1 MTLKTV
7 LKRIGLG
14 SLVLVLL
21 LVALAAHEWFA
32 KKPFFFRAFLD
43 RSVVKMAFES
53 PETLTSL
60 GFLES
65 VGITGHNAE
74 LDDDSPEAMDKTFAQ
89 VRDLRETLL
98 SYSDA
103 DLDENQRISKDI
115 ALYLADFALVSEP
128 YRYHNYPLNQLF
140 GVQNGYPSFMQ
151 AQHQVHSVG
160 DAENYLS
167 RLQKVKLKFAQT
179 LEGLKIREAKGIIPP
194 KFVIERVLTEM
205 NDFVATPV
213 QDNILYS
220 SFKTKLADT
229 DISADEQARLL
240 AAAEAD
246 IKGYVHPAYQ
256 LFIDYF
262 TQLQAKAGTDDGY
275 WALPNGSLAYEQLL
289 KFFTTT
295 NYTADEI
302 HAKGL
307 AEVDRIQN
315 EIMTILAAE
324 GYDISQG
331 FSVAIEALA
340 ADPKFYYEDSD
351 AGRAQ
356 ILVDYQAILDEV
368 NAGLGDAF
376 RIRPEAGMEVVRIP
390 EFKEKTAP
398 GAYYQQPAID
408 GSRPGRFYAN
418 LYDIKATPKYGMR
431 TLAYHEGIPGHH
443 FQIAVAM
450 ELEGMPL
457 IRKMAPF
464 TAYIEGWALYSER
477 LAWELGFQKDP
488 FDNIGRLQAELFRAV
503 RLVVDTG
510 IHHSRWTREQAIDYM
525 KKNTGMSDRDVTA
538 EIERY
543 IVMPGQATAYKVGM
557 MNILELR
564 EKAKLALGDK
574 FDLRDFHDVV
584 LKNGAVPLDILET
597 LVDRYI
603 ADKKSADKK
612 SADTKNAEAKAT
624 DAKAKV

>member
-1 MTLKTV
+1 MKTV

-14 SLVLVLL
+14 ILAILL
-21 LVALAAHEWFA
+21 LLMAVAAHEWFA

-65 VGITGHNAE
+65 VGITGHNAL
-74 LDDDSPEAMDKTFAQ
+74 LDDASPEAMDKTFTQ
-89 VRDLRETLL
+89 VRALRDTLL
-98 SYSDA
+98 SYQDA
-103 DLDENQRISKDI
+103 DLDDNQRISKDI
-115 ALYLADFALVSEP
+115 ALYLADFALAAEP
-128 YRYHNYPLNQLF
+128 YRYHNYPVNQLF

-151 AQHQVHSVG
+151 AQHQIHSVD

-167 RLQKVKLKFAQT
+167 RLIAVKTKFGQT
-179 LEGLKIREAKGIIPP
+179 LEGLKLREAKGIIPP

-205 NDFVATPV
+205 NDFISAPV
-213 QDNILYS
+213 EDNILYS
-220 SFKTKLADT
+220 SFKTKLAET
-229 DISADEQARLL
+229 QISSDEQARLL
-240 AAAEAD
+240 ATAKTNIEA
-246 IKGYVHPAYQ
+246 YVQPAYR

-262 TQLQAKAGTDDGY
+262 TELQTKAGTDDGY
-275 WALPNGSLAYEQLL
+275 WALPNGNVAYEQLL

-307 AEVDRIQN
+307 AEVSRIQG
-315 EIMTILAAE
+315 EIMTILSAQ
-324 GYDISQG
+324 GYDTSQG

-340 ADPKFYYEDSD
+340 ADPKFYYEDTD

-356 ILVDYQAILDEV
+356 ILVDYQKILDEI
-368 NAGLGDAF
+368 NAGLDNAF
-376 RIRPEAGMEVVRIP
+376 RIRPKAGMEVVRIP

-418 LYDIKATPKYGMR
+418 LFDIKATPKYGMR

-443 FQIAVAM
+443 FQVAVAM
-450 ELEGMPL
+450 ELEGQPL

-477 LAWELGFQKDP
+477 LAWELGFQQDP

-557 MNILELR
+557 MKILELR
-564 EKAKLALGDK
+564 EKAKQALGDK
-574 FDLRDFHDVV
+574 FDLRDFHDVL
-584 LKNGAVPLDILET
+584 LKNGAVPLDILEK

-603 ADKKSADKK
+603 ADKRRQA
-612 SADTKNAEAKAT
+612 
-624 DAKAKV
+624 

>member
-98 SYSDA
+98 SYPDA

-205 NDFVATPV
+205 NDFVATPI

-275 WALPNGSLAYEQLL
+275 WALPNGDLAYEQLL

-307 AEVDRIQN
+307 AEVDRIQS

-324 GYDISQG
+324 GYDVSQG

-356 ILVDYQAILDEV
+356 ILVDYQHILDEV

-557 MNILELR
+557 MKILELR
-564 EKAKLALGDK
+564 EKAKSALGDK
-574 FDLRDFHDVV
+574 FNLRDFHDVV

-603 ADKKSADKK
+603 ADTKS
-612 SADTKNAEAKAT
+612 AEAKA
-624 DAKAKV
+624 KG

>member
-1 MTLKTV
+1 MKTV

-65 VGITGHNAE
+65 LGITGHNAE

-115 ALYLADFALVSEP
+115 ALYLADFALISEP

-167 RLQKVKLKFAQT
+167 RLQKVKLKFSQT

-205 NDFVATPV
+205 NEFVATPI

-240 AAAEAD
+240 AAVEAD
-246 IKGYVHPAYQ
+246 IKSYVHPAYQ
-256 LFIDYF
+256 LFIDYL

-275 WALPNGSLAYEQLL
+275 WALPNGNLAYEQLL

-557 MNILELR
+557 MKILELR

-603 ADKKSADKK
+603 ADKKSAD
-612 SADTKNAEAKAT
+612 TKNAEAKAT
-624 DAKAKV
+624 DAKAQV

>member
-1 MTLKTV
+1 MSCQIIRHGDLSLKTV

-14 SLVLVLL
+14 SLIVVLL
-21 LVALAAHEWFA
+21 LSALAVHEWFA

-65 VGITGHNAE
+65 FGITGHNAQ
-74 LDDDSPEAMDKTFAQ
+74 LDDDSPAVMDKTFAQ
-89 VRDLRETLL
+89 VRVLRDTLL
-98 SYSDA
+98 SYQDT

-115 ALYLADFALVSEP
+115 ALYLADFALASEP

-151 AQHQVHSVG
+151 AQHQVHSVN
-160 DAENYLS
+160 DAENYLA
-167 RLQKVKLKFAQT
+167 RLQLVQTKFAQT
-179 LEGLKIREAKGIIPP
+179 MEGLTLRESKGIIPP

-205 NDFVATPV
+205 NDFVAAPI
-213 QDNILYS
+213 QENILYS
-220 SFKTKLADT
+220 SFKTKLAET
-229 DISADEQARLL
+229 DIGADEQARLL
-240 AAAEAD
+240 AAAEAN
-246 IKGYVHPAYQ
+246 IKAYVHPAYQ

-275 WALPNGSLAYEQLL
+275 WALPNGDVAYEQLL

-295 NYTADEI
+295 NYSADEI

-307 AEVDRIQN
+307 AEVDRIQS
-315 EIMTILAAE
+315 EIMTILAVQ
-324 GYDISQG
+324 GYDVSQG

-356 ILVDYQAILDEV
+356 ILVDYQGILDEV

-376 RIRPEAGMEVVRIP
+376 RIRPQAGMEVVRIP

-408 GSRPGRFYAN
+408 GSRPGRFFAN

-450 ELEGMPL
+450 ELEGQPI

-557 MNILELR
+557 MKILELR
-564 EKAKLALGDK
+564 EKAKSALGDK
-574 FDLRDFHDVV
+574 FSLRDFHDVV
-584 LKNGAVPLDILET
+584 LKNGAVPLDILEK

-603 ADKKSADKK
+603 AETKSK
-612 SADTKNAEAKAT
+612 T
-624 DAKAKV
+624 

>member
-65 VGITGHNAE
+65 LGITGHNAE

-115 ALYLADFALVSEP
+115 ALYLADFALISEP

-205 NDFVATPV
+205 NDFVATPI

-240 AAAEAD
+240 AAVEAD

-256 LFIDYF
+256 LFIDYL

-275 WALPNGSLAYEQLL
+275 WALPNGNLAYEQLL

-324 GYDISQG
+324 GYDVGQG

-557 MNILELR
+557 MKILELR

-603 ADKKSADKK
+603 ADKKSADTKK
-612 SADTKNAEAKAT
+612 AEVKAT
-624 DAKAKV
+624 DAKAQV

>member
-1 MTLKTV
+1 MKTV

-98 SYSDA
+98 SYPDA

-194 KFVIERVLTEM
+194 KFVIDRVLTEM
-205 NDFVATPV
+205 NDFVATPI

-275 WALPNGSLAYEQLL
+275 WALPNGDLAYEQLL

-307 AEVDRIQN
+307 AEVDRIQS

-356 ILVDYQAILDEV
+356 ILVDYQHILDEV

-557 MNILELR
+557 MKILELR
-564 EKAKLALGDK
+564 EKAKSALGDK
-574 FDLRDFHDVV
+574 FNLRDFHDVV

-603 ADKKSADKK
+603 ADTKS
-612 SADTKNAEAKAT
+612 AEAKA
-624 DAKAKV
+624 KG

>member
-1 MTLKTV
+1 MKTV

-21 LVALAAHEWFA
+21 LVALAVHEWFA

-115 ALYLADFALVSEP
+115 ALYLADFALISEP

-205 NDFVATPV
+205 NEFVATPI

-240 AAAEAD
+240 AAVEAD

-256 LFIDYF
+256 LFIDYL

-275 WALPNGSLAYEQLL
+275 WALPNGNLAYEQLL

-557 MNILELR
+557 MKILELR

-603 ADKKSADKK
+603 VDKK

-624 DAKAKV
+624 DAKAQV

>member
-1 MTLKTV
+1 MKTV

-14 SLVLVLL
+14 ILAILL
-21 LVALAAHEWFA
+21 LLMAVAAHEWFA

-65 VGITGHNAE
+65 VGITGHNAL
-74 LDDDSPEAMDKTFAQ
+74 LDDDSPEAMDKTFTQ
-89 VRDLRETLL
+89 VRALRDTLL
-98 SYSDA
+98 SYQDA
-103 DLDENQRISKDI
+103 DLDDNQRISKDI
-115 ALYLADFALVSEP
+115 ALYLADFALAAEP
-128 YRYHNYPLNQLF
+128 YRYHNYPVNQLF

-151 AQHQVHSVG
+151 AQHQIHSVD

-167 RLQKVKLKFAQT
+167 RLIAVKTKFGQT
-179 LEGLKIREAKGIIPP
+179 LEGLKLREAKGIIPP

-205 NDFVATPV
+205 NDFISAPV
-213 QDNILYS
+213 EDNILYS
-220 SFKTKLADT
+220 SFKTKLAET
-229 DISADEQARLL
+229 QISSDEQARLL
-240 AAAEAD
+240 ATAKTNIEA
-246 IKGYVHPAYQ
+246 YVQPAYR

-262 TQLQAKAGTDDGY
+262 TELQTKAGTDDGY
-275 WALPNGSLAYEQLL
+275 WALPNGNVAYEQLL

-307 AEVDRIQN
+307 AEVSRIQG
-315 EIMTILAAE
+315 EIMTILSAQ
-324 GYDISQG
+324 GYDTSQG

-340 ADPKFYYEDSD
+340 ADPKFYYEDTD

-356 ILVDYQAILDEV
+356 ILVDYQKILDEI
-368 NAGLGDAF
+368 NAGLDNAF
-376 RIRPEAGMEVVRIP
+376 RIRPKAGMEVVRIP

-418 LYDIKATPKYGMR
+418 LFDIKATPKYGMR

-443 FQIAVAM
+443 FQVAVAM
-450 ELEGMPL
+450 ELEGQPL

-477 LAWELGFQKDP
+477 LAWELGFQQDP

-557 MNILELR
+557 MKIFELR
-564 EKAKLALGDK
+564 EKAKQALGDK
-574 FDLRDFHDVV
+574 FDLRDFHDVL
-584 LKNGAVPLDILET
+584 LKNGAVPLDILEK

-603 ADKKSADKK
+603 ADKRRQA
-612 SADTKNAEAKAT
+612 
-624 DAKAKV
+624 

>member
-14 SLVLVLL
+14 SVVLVLL

-194 KFVIERVLTEM
+194 KFVIDRVLTEM
-205 NDFVATPV
+205 NDFVATPI

-240 AAAEAD
+240 AAAEVD

-275 WALPNGSLAYEQLL
+275 WALPNGDLAYEQLL

-307 AEVDRIQN
+307 AEVDRIQS

-340 ADPKFYYEDSD
+340 ADPKFYYEDSY

-356 ILVDYQAILDEV
+356 ILVDYQHIVDEV

-408 GSRPGRFYAN
+408 GSRLGRFYAN

-557 MNILELR
+557 MKILELR
-564 EKAKLALGDK
+564 EKAKSALGDK

-603 ADKKSADKK
+603 ADKN
-612 SADTKNAEAKAT
+612 NAEAKV
-624 DAKAKV
+624 KV

>member
-1 MTLKTV
+1 MKTV

-14 SLVLVLL
+14 SVVLVLL
-21 LVALAAHEWFA
+21 LAALAAHEWFA

-167 RLQKVKLKFAQT
+167 RLQKVKLKFTQT

-194 KFVIERVLTEM
+194 KFVIDRVLTEM
-205 NDFVATPV
+205 NDFVATPI

-220 SFKTKLADT
+220 SFKTKLSDT

-275 WALPNGSLAYEQLL
+275 WALPNGDLAYEQLL

-307 AEVDRIQN
+307 AEVDRIQS

-324 GYDISQG
+324 GYDVSQG

-356 ILVDYQAILDEV
+356 ILVDYQHILDEV

-557 MNILELR
+557 MKILELR
-564 EKAKLALGDK
+564 EKAKSALGDK

-603 ADKKSADKK
+603 ADKNS
-612 SADTKNAEAKAT
+612 TET
-624 DAKAKV
+624 KAKV

>member
-1 MTLKTV
+1 MKTV

-14 SLVLVLL
+14 TLALVLL
-21 LVALAAHEWFA
+21 LGALAAHEWFA

-43 RSVVKMAFES
+43 RSMVKMAFES

-65 VGITGHNAE
+65 VGITGHNAL
-74 LDDDSPEAMDKTFAQ
+74 LDDDSPAAMDKTFTQ
-89 VRDLRETLL
+89 VRALRDTLL
-98 SYSDA
+98 SYQDT
-103 DLDENQRISKDI
+103 DLDDNQRISKDI
-115 ALYLADFALVSEP
+115 ALYLADFALASEP
-128 YRYHNYPLNQLF
+128 YRYHNYPVNQLF

-151 AQHQVHSVG
+151 AQHQVHSVE

-167 RLQKVKLKFAQT
+167 RLIAVKTKFGQT
-179 LEGLKIREAKGIIPP
+179 LEGLKLREAKGIIPP

-205 NDFVATPV
+205 NDFINAPV
-213 QDNILYS
+213 EDNILYS

-229 DISADEQARLL
+229 QISADEQARLL
-240 AAAEAD
+240 AQAKANIESD
-246 IKGYVHPAYQ
+246 VKPAYR

-262 TQLQAKAGTDDGY
+262 TALQTKAGSDDGY
-275 WALPNGSLAYEQLL
+275 WALPNGDVAYEQLL

-295 NYTADEI
+295 NYSADEI

-307 AEVDRIQN
+307 AEVSRIQD
-315 EIMTILAAE
+315 EIMTILTAQ
-324 GYDISQG
+324 GYDTSQG

-356 ILVDYQAILDEV
+356 ILVDYQKILDEV
-368 NAGLGDAF
+368 NAGLDNAF
-376 RIRPEAGMEVVRIP
+376 RIRPKAGMEVVRIP

-418 LYDIKATPKYGMR
+418 LFDIKATPKYGMR

-450 ELEGMPL
+450 ELEGQPL

-477 LAWELGFQKDP
+477 LAWELGFQQDP

-525 KKNTGMSDRDVTA
+525 KQNTGMSDRDVTA

-557 MNILELR
+557 MKILELR
-564 EKAKLALGDK
+564 EKAKQALGDK

-584 LKNGAVPLDILET
+584 LKNGAVPLDILEK

-603 ADKKSADKK
+603 AEKRSQA
-612 SADTKNAEAKAT
+612 
-624 DAKAKV
+624 

>member
-1 MTLKTV
+1 MKTV

-65 VGITGHNAE
+65 LGITGHNAE

-89 VRDLRETLL
+89 VRDLHETLL
-98 SYSDA
+98 SYSDT

-205 NDFVATPV
+205 NEFVATPI

-240 AAAEAD
+240 AAVEAD

-256 LFIDYF
+256 LFIDYL

-275 WALPNGSLAYEQLL
+275 WALPNGNLAYEQLL

-302 HAKGL
+302 HAKGV

-324 GYDISQG
+324 GYDVSQG

-356 ILVDYQAILDEV
+356 ILVDYQHILDEV

-376 RIRPEAGMEVVRIP
+376 RIRPEAGMEVVRIS

-557 MNILELR
+557 MKILELR

-603 ADKKSADKK
+603 ADKKSADTKK
-612 SADTKNAEAKAT
+612 AEAKAT

>member
-1 MTLKTV
+1 MKTV

-14 SLVLVLL
+14 TLALVLL
-21 LVALAAHEWFA
+21 LMALAAHEWFA

-65 VGITGHNAE
+65 VGITGHNAL
-74 LDDDSPEAMDKTFAQ
+74 LDDNSPEAMDKTFTQ
-89 VRDLRETLL
+89 VRALRDTLL
-98 SYSDA
+98 SYQNA
-103 DLDENQRISKDI
+103 ELDNNQRISKDI
-115 ALYLADFALVSEP
+115 ALYLADFALAAEP
-128 YRYHNYPLNQLF
+128 YRYHNYPVNQLF

-151 AQHQVHSVG
+151 AQHQIHSVD

-167 RLQKVKLKFAQT
+167 RLIAVKTKFGQT
-179 LEGLKIREAKGIIPP
+179 LEGLKLREAKGIIPP

-205 NDFVATPV
+205 NDFISAPV
-213 QDNILYS
+213 EDNILYS
-220 SFKTKLADT
+220 SFKAKLAET
-229 DISADEQARLL
+229 QISSDEQARLL
-240 AAAEAD
+240 ATAKTNIEA
-246 IKGYVHPAYQ
+246 YVQPAYR

-262 TQLQAKAGTDDGY
+262 TELQTKAGTEDGY
-275 WALPNGSLAYEQLL
+275 WALPNGNVAYEQLL

-307 AEVDRIQN
+307 AEVSRIQG
-315 EIMTILAAE
+315 EIMTILAAQE
-324 GYDISQG
+324 YDTSQG

-340 ADPKFYYEDSD
+340 ADPKFYYEDSA

-356 ILVDYQAILDEV
+356 ILVDYQKILDEI
-368 NAGLGDAF
+368 NAGLDNAF
-376 RIRPEAGMEVVRIP
+376 RIRPKAGMEVVRIP

-418 LYDIKATPKYGMR
+418 LFDIKATPKYGMR

-443 FQIAVAM
+443 FQVAVAM
-450 ELEGMPL
+450 ELEGQPL

-477 LAWELGFQKDP
+477 LAWELGFQQDP

-557 MNILELR
+557 MKILELR
-564 EKAKLALGDK
+564 EKAKKALGDK

-584 LKNGAVPLDILET
+584 LKNGAVPLDILEK

-603 ADKKSADKK
+603 ADKRSQA
-612 SADTKNAEAKAT
+612 
-624 DAKAKV
+624 

>member
-21 LVALAAHEWFA
+21 LAALAAHEWFA

-74 LDDDSPEAMDKTFAQ
+74 LDDDSPEAMEKTFAQ

-194 KFVIERVLTEM
+194 KFVIDRVLTEM
-205 NDFVATPV
+205 NDFVATPI

-240 AAAEAD
+240 AAAEVD

-275 WALPNGSLAYEQLL
+275 WALPNGDLAYEQLL

-307 AEVDRIQN
+307 AEVDRIQS

-356 ILVDYQAILDEV
+356 ILVDYQHIVDEV

-557 MNILELR
+557 MKILELR
-564 EKAKLALGDK
+564 EKAKSALGDK

-603 ADKKSADKK
+603 ADKNS
-612 SADTKNAEAKAT
+612 TET
-624 DAKAKV
+624 KAKV

>member
-21 LVALAAHEWFA
+21 LVSLAAHEWFA

-167 RLQKVKLKFAQT
+167 RLQKVKFKFAQT

-205 NDFVATPV
+205 NDFVATPI

-275 WALPNGSLAYEQLL
+275 WALPNGDLAYEQLL

-307 AEVDRIQN
+307 AEVDRIQS

-356 ILVDYQAILDEV
+356 ILVDYQHILDEV
-368 NAGLGDAF
+368 NVGLGDAF

-418 LYDIKATPKYGMR
+418 LYDIKATPKYGIR

-557 MNILELR
+557 MKILELR
-564 EKAKLALGDK
+564 EKAKSALGDK

-584 LKNGAVPLDILET
+584 LKNGAVPLDILDT

-603 ADKKSADKK
+603 ADTKS
-612 SADTKNAEAKAT
+612 AEAKA
-624 DAKAKV
+624 KG

>member
-1 MTLKTV
+1 MKTV

-21 LVALAAHEWFA
+21 LVALAVHEWFA

-43 RSVVKMAFES
+43 HSVVKMAFES

-115 ALYLADFALVSEP
+115 ALYLADFALISEP

-205 NDFVATPV
+205 NEFVATPI

-240 AAAEAD
+240 AAVEAD

-256 LFIDYF
+256 LFIDYL

-275 WALPNGSLAYEQLL
+275 WALPNGNLAYEQLL

-557 MNILELR
+557 MKILELR

-603 ADKKSADKK
+603 VDKK

-624 DAKAKV
+624 DAKAQV